1 MSERNIALL
10 TDVIQITC
18 VVAHGKGEDVVKAAR
33 GAGAG
38 GALIH
43 SVRGVGARERLG
55 LLGIAIDAGK
65 IAVAHLRLLLTRNS
79 GYLFLLEATNLLG
92 ILWWRCCDVGI
103 GNLPVGILV
112 HANIRPREGNAQQTR
127 YQRNS
132 NCQ

>member
-55 LLGIAIDAGK
+55 LLSIAIDAEKDVVTMLVGTDQ
-65 IAVAHLRLLLTRNS
+65 ADMVATVIYEAAELGRPGGGFMYMTP
-79 GYLFLLEATNLLG
+79 LEAAATYLPRAIRDRLG
-92 ILWWRCCDVGI
+92 EQ
-103 GNLPVGILV
+103 
-112 HANIRPREGNAQQTR
+112 A
-127 YQRNS
+127 
-132 NCQ
+132 